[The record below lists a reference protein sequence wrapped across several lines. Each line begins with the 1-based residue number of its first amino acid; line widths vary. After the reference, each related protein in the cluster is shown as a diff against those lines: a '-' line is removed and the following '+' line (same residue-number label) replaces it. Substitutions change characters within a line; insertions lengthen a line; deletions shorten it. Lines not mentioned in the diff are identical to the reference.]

1 MIDALE
7 NNYGVVGI
15 LNDRLEKLENRFPEA
30 LPKIEKAVSSLRE
43 AGKVTVSG
51 EARKIL
57 EQDGERV
64 CRKMADRL
72 RNECTGFFDRLSA
85 KGRVVIPG
93 VLFLCMAGVT
103 VFPSVATVCFMAAN
117 ARFVH
122 GTILWK
128 ITGYITCAIV
138 SCCPFSCAAD

>member
-1 MIDALE
+1 M
-7 NNYGVVGI
+7 
-15 LNDRLEKLENRFPEA
+15 
-30 LPKIEKAVSSLRE
+30 
-43 AGKVTVSG
+43 
-51 EARKIL
+51 L
-57 EQDGERV
+57 EQDGEGA

-72 RNECTGFFDRLSA
+72 QNECAGLFDRLSA

-93 VLFLCMAGVT
+93 VLLLCMAGVT
-103 VFPSVATVCFMAAN
+103 VFPPVATVCFMAAN

-138 SCCPFSCAAD
+138 SGIVLPFFMCRGLPRIKETNYEVSI